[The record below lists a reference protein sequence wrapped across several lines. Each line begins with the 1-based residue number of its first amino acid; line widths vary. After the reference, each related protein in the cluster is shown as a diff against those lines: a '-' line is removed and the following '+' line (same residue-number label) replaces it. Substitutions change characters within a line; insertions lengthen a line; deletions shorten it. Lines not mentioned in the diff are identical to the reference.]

1 MTGFFHPFVD
11 LPCIVIVSTIWMW
24 AWARWKSR
32 FALLSQEREQIK
44 RQNRL
49 ASSTFAGLLVLEA
62 LTFVMPEMLAHT
74 LFPLSATILFLRFAA
89 ATGKLRDSFWAR
101 RRNVLLASITLIA
114 LSFCTPFVMTE
125 PITVPLLYC
134 ILVTQMCLGNIARI
148 FRENIRDLEALQSKL
163 LSLEAEHQ
171 RERLI
176 REVTRPAPIDAMPLD
191 STALHA

>member
-11 LPCIVIVSTIWMW
+11 LPCIVLISTMWMW

-49 ASSTFAGLLVLEA
+49 ASMTFAGLLVLEA
-62 LTFVMPEMLAHT
+62 LTFVMPEVLAHA
-74 LFPLSATILFLRFAA
+74 LFPLSATILFLRFAT
-89 ATGKLRDSFWAR
+89 ATGKLRDGFWTH
-101 RRNVLLASITLIA
+101 RRNVLLASITLVGI
-114 LSFCTPFVMTE
+114 SFCTPFVMTE
-125 PITVPLLYC
+125 PITVPLLYS
-134 ILVTQMCLGNIARI
+134 IWVTQICLGNIARI

-176 REVTRPAPIDAMPLD
+176 REVTPRESTAPIPLD
-191 STALHA
+191 SAILRA